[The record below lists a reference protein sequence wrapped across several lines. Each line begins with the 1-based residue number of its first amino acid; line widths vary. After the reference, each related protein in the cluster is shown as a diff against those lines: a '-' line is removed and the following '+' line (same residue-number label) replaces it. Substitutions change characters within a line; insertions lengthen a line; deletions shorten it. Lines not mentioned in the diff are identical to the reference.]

1 MRQFIQKMQIKL
13 LLVVLLLGLSGTV
26 SAGQPANMTD
36 YPNLMRLLQQ
46 FYETVNH
53 LQYLKQPN
61 KTVFK
66 SESYQCVQKLLF
78 HPDVVNPALG
88 EQSQTS
94 LLALEQQLGDSAN
107 QAALDQVYQTLKKSQ
122 EAKTANSADKLGERA
137 MMGLGL
143 IAGEEALNVLLALI
157 DGMNT
162 ALDRPELQTTLEKLV
177 LEPECN
183 ALMNAQQSKSRRQ

>member
-1 MRQFIQKMQIKL
+1 MRQFIQKVQIKL
-13 LLVVLLLGLSGTV
+13 LLVALLLGLSGMV

-88 EQSQTS
+88 EQSQAS
-94 LLALEQQLGDSAN
+94 LLALDS
-107 QAALDQVYQTLKKSQ
+107 LDTLIVIGG
-122 EAKTANSADKLGERA
+122 EGARERA
-137 MMGLGL
+137 HDEG
-143 IAGEEALNVLLALI
+143 V
-157 DGMNT
+157 D
-162 ALDRPELQTTLEKLV
+162 V
-177 LEPECN
+177 HV
-183 ALMNAQQSKSRRQ
+183 SRQ